1 MKSKLSTNMY
11 LTYIII
17 LKDVKVGVNE
27 VYLNIAK
34 LFKIYEISH
43 LLYIDKNLLVTVWKQ
58 NTGYIYLKSWNKK
71 TTTKYQISLVIDQ
84 RNNESCFGVLGD
96 LCNRGAVKSIRAW
109 RRIMH
114 RLHDIQTVYLNAVFT
129 C

>member
-17 LKDVKVGVNE
+17 LKHVKAGVNE

-43 LLYIDKNLLVTVWKQ
+43 LLYIDKN
-58 NTGYIYLKSWNKK
+58 
-71 TTTKYQISLVIDQ
+71 
-84 RNNESCFGVLGD
+84 C
-96 LCNRGAVKSIRAW
+96 
-109 RRIMH
+109 
-114 RLHDIQTVYLNAVFT
+114 
-129 C
+129 